1 MSDDHKHDELK
12 VCKTCLYA
20 GMDSGR
26 QTTLDEVKKAIEVW
40 KSQGR
45 DEHDLWAMNNFLT
58 GQGAF
63 ILDTLS
69 TKGE

>member
-1 MSDDHKHDELK
+1 MMLPEHREPLGTKRCEHC
-12 VCKTCLYA
+12 V
-20 GMDSGR
+20 GVGR